1 MKYRLIFMIFFIAD
15 ITAHAQL
22 DSLAFEDYRE
32 QILRL
37 YPDEI
42 TALNHIHSCGDSL
55 SAKNARL
62 YSVQLD
68 SLSDMNNTALSKS
81 VIISSMMEKYQWNM
95 LHNRKAEAL
104 LALQNAQKI
113 TMEMGGHENFV
124 RLNHELLSIELEKCG
139 DTRGA
144 LASNRSLMQT
154 ATVLFEVERDSLENA
169 LTIMREDLSGN
180 KELMEKNAKTEAQKT
195 LYYQVA
201 IGGAALLALL
211 LGILLLAQSAKWKK
225 KLKSGIDV
233 SSEKKEEL
241 EVLSSKLNDA
251 KNSLEQMKTAA
262 QHTINKL
269 NDMDVSQRRAF
280 QSVNQ
285 LENELEQPMSELK
298 NITEELKTT
307 LPVAT
312 FMSLQNVLGRMHGGM
327 KKHLREAQEVLK
339 PK

>member
-1 MKYRLIFMIFFIAD
+1 MKYQLIFMIIF
-15 ITAHAQL
+15 ITALSANAQL
-22 DSLAFEDYRE
+22 DSVAFDDYRE
-32 QILRL
+32 QILML
-37 YPDEI
+37 YPEEA
-42 TALNHIHSCGDSL
+42 TMLNRIHSCGDSL
-55 SAKNARL
+55 SAKNSGV
-62 YSVQLD
+62 YSAQLD
-68 SLSDMNNTALSKS
+68 SLSDLSNTFLSKS
-81 VIISSMMEKYQWNM
+81 VIISALMEKYQWNV

-104 LALQNAQKI
+104 MALQNAQKV
-113 TMEMGGHENFV
+113 TTEMGGHENFV
-124 RLNHELLSIELEKCG
+124 RLNHEVLSMELEKCS
-139 DTRGA
+139 DYKGA
-144 LASNRSLMQT
+144 LLSNRLLMQT
-154 ATVLFEVERDSLENA
+154 ATGLFEVERDSLENA
-169 LTIMREDLSGN
+169 LTMVDEDLTKN
-180 KELMEKNAKTEAQKT
+180 KELIEKNAKSEAKNT
-195 LYYQVA
+195 LYYQIA

-211 LGILLLAQSAKWKK
+211 LGVLLIAQSAKWKK
-225 KLKSGIDV
+225 KLRSGIDV

-285 LENELEQPMSELK
+285 LESELEQPLTELK
-298 NITEELKTT
+298 NISEELKST

-327 KKHLREAQEVLK
+327 KKHLREAQEALK